1 MSGSA
6 PQTAP
11 PHEPALQHQSTQP
24 RIQPHN
30 NPRPAPLPDR
40 IKHLTFNAPP
50 APPASDC
57 YHCPNLGP
65 DQAED
70 NPSDGY
76 GDEGGLDYLTLS
88 PVVLAVTV
96 DGHVHGL
103 QRNTGQWLWTLH
115 DDGGI
120 AGGKGRTTAGTDSSI
135 LNSTRPLTPPLVRS
149 RARKTTPAPPTKVSN
164 HTAISAP
171 DVIDEEVYVIEPAGQ
186 GAIYLY
192 TRSDGVL
199 EKLPLTMQ
207 ELVNMEAF
215 TFPTD
220 DSRVFVGKK
229 ESKLV
234 GVDLRT
240 GRLVGVFGNG
250 DGWCEW
256 DQDSEVNGGRVRTDE
271 CDEQISRR
279 PEDLLYMA
287 KTGKRLVKP
296 LAIAAVA
303 PID

>member
-1 MSGSA
+1 MSTSA
-6 PQTAP
+6 PAINSHDQAIQNQPTP
-11 PHEPALQHQSTQP
+11 PI
-24 RIQPHN
+24 IQPHTN
-30 NPRPAPLPDR
+30 ARPAPLPDR

-57 YHCPNLGP
+57 YHCPNLGT
-65 DQAED
+65 DE
-70 NPSDGY
+70 
-76 GDEGGLDYLTLS
+76 GDERSSASQPDHQQLDYLALS
-88 PVVLAVTV
+88 PVFLAVTV

-103 QRNTGQWLWTLH
+103 QRTTGQWLWTLH
-115 DDGGI
+115 DDGGV
-120 AGGKGRTTAGTDSSI
+120 GGGRSSGGTDSSI
-135 LNSTRPLTPPLVRS
+135 LDTPTPLSAPLVSSRS
-149 RARKTTPAPPTKVSN
+149 RKSQPTTQGKASN
-164 HTAISAP
+164 DTSLGAP

-240 GRLVGVFGNG
+240 GRLVGVFGNA

-256 DQDSEVNGGRVRTDE
+256 DQDSQPSGGKVKTDE

-287 KTGKRLVKP
+287 KTGKQSGR
-296 LAIAAVA
+296 AM
-303 PID
+303 